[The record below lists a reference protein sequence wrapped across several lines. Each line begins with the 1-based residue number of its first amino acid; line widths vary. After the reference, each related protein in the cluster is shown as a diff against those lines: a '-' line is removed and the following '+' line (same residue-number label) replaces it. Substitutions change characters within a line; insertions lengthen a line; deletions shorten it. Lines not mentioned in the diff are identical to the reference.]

1 MFSELQHFAGL
12 RQTGELDTDT
22 ENVIHLPRCGLPDM
36 GNHDLELETD
46 IQTSLNQQR
55 RKKRYALHGS
65 RWKTSTLTYRISKY
79 PSKLSSF
86 TTDRVIAK
94 ALKIWEDATNLKF
107 VKQSSGKVHIEIRFE
122 RKRHGDE
129 DDFDGR
135 GGTLAHAFFPIYG
148 GDVHFDDDEDWSDNF
163 DRGTNLLMTASH
175 ELGHSLG
182 LAHSNVRG
190 SVMSPFYTP
199 YKNGLKL
206 HKDDIEG
213 IQSLYGTKNGK
224 KIKT

>member
-1 MFSELQHFAGL
+1 
-12 RQTGELDTDT
+12 
-22 ENVIHLPRCGLPDM
+22 M
-36 GNHDLELETD
+36 GNHDLEMATKT
-46 IQTSLNQQR
+46 QMSLKQQR

-65 RWKTSTLTYRISKY
+65 RWKTSRLTYRISKY

-94 ALKIWEDATNLKF
+94 ALKIWEDATNLEF

-148 GDVHFDDDEDWSDNF
+148 GDVHFDDDEDF
-163 DRGTNLLMTASH
+163 TANSRSG
-175 ELGHSLG
+175 EFY
-182 LAHSNVRG
+182 
-190 SVMSPFYTP
+190 SVMYR
-199 YKNGLKL
+199 
-206 HKDDIEG
+206 
-213 IQSLYGTKNGK
+213 
-224 KIKT
+224 